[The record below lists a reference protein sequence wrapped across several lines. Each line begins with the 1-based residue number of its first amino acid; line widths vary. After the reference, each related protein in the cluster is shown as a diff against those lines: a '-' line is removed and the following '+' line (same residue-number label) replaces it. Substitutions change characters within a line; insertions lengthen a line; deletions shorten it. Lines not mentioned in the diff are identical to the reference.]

1 MHAISRRRFPPL
13 AAPLL
18 ASATLLGAGL
28 TALPARADQDDV
40 AERVPSNAGEVYSP
54 IDKTFQRQ
62 QLLPGGP
69 IARLPQFGPSVP
81 EPEGPVLL
89 EDLKERLRYR
99 DPFFRDMRVNLY
111 LRSGY
116 LDRQN
121 SETSTSQA
129 WAGGGALGVR
139 SGYFDDWLQLEAA
152 VASSQPLYAPE
163 GEGGTL
169 LLTQQQAE
177 VSSVAVANARMRGF
191 GQELVVGR
199 QLVKTPYINPQ
210 DNRMIPNTVEGV
222 VFERRRDEAQTF
234 DYGFAY
240 LWGFKARDSSYFV
253 PFSNE
258 LGVTEDR
265 VVAVVG
271 AKLVP
276 IAGLT
281 VGAID
286 YAIPDTLNTAF
297 TELDW
302 MTLPPVAGALQFRV
316 SVNYTDQRT
325 IGEDLMPGAPFATSQ
340 IAARVAASYCD
351 ATVLAAVADNG
362 KGADLNGPFGSF
374 PAYTVLE
381 QLNFNE
387 AGETSVVFG
396 AAYDFSHIITDGLKF
411 QVRYGKGFNVIDPQ
425 TGAPQSRQNEFNF
438 EAEYQPMSG
447 PFENLHVQFF
457 YSGLRFPD
465 APPSQENEPQ
475 VRGIVTYLVP
485 LL

>member
-18 ASATLLGAGL
+18 SAATLLGVGL
-28 TALPARADQDDV
+28 ATLPARADQDDA

-69 IARLPQFGPSVP
+69 LARMPQFGPSVP
-81 EPEGPVLL
+81 EAEGPVLL
-89 EDLKERLRYR
+89 EDLKERLRSR
-99 DPFFRDMRVNLY
+99 DPFVRDMKVDLY
-111 LRSGY
+111 LRTGY

-129 WAGGGALGVR
+129 WAGGSALGVR
-139 SGYFDDWLQLEAA
+139 SGWHDDWLQIEAA

-169 LLTQQQAE
+169 LLTRQQAE
-177 VSSVAVANARMRGF
+177 VSSVTVANARLRLL
-191 GQELVVGR
+191 GQEIAVGR

-222 VFERRRDEAQTF
+222 ALMRRRDEAQTF
-234 DYGFAY
+234 DYGFGY
-240 LWGFKARDSSYFV
+240 LWGFKARDTSYFV
-253 PFSNE
+253 PFSE
-258 LGVTEDR
+258 PLGVTEDR
-265 VVAVVG
+265 GVVVAG

-276 IAGLT
+276 LSGLT

-286 YAIPDTLNTAF
+286 YTIPDTLNTVFA
-297 TELDW
+297 ELDW
-302 MTLPPVAGALQFRV
+302 MTRPAVAGGLQFRI

-340 IAARVAASYCD
+340 VSARFAASYCD
-351 ATVLAAVADNG
+351 ATLLAAVTDNG

-374 PAYTVLE
+374 PAYTVLD
-381 QLNFNE
+381 QLNFND

-411 QVRYGKGFNVIDPQ
+411 QMRYGKGFNVIDPQ
-425 TGAPQSRQNEFNF
+425 TGAAQSRQNEFNF

-447 PFENLHVQFF
+447 PFENLHVQLF

-465 APPSQENEPQ
+465 DPPTQENEPQ
-475 VRGIVTYLVP
+475 VRGVVTYLVP